1 MALSARAPVRLF
13 TAAPYLRVD
22 DAARAIA
29 FYIAVF
35 NATEVV
41 RLLEPGGRVAHAELR
56 LGAAGDAS
64 LMLSD
69 EYPEFNLLGPR
80 ARGGSTVALQHY
92 VDDVDSISARAV
104 TAGGTL
110 LKAGAEDPFGDRA
123 AKLIDPCGHE

>member
-13 TAAPYLRVD
+13 TPAPYLRVD

-41 RLLEPGGRVAHAELR
+41 RLLEPGGRVAHAGLR

-80 ARGGSTVALQHY
+80 ARGGSTVALQLY
-92 VDDVDSISARAV
+92 VDDVDSICVRAV

-110 LKAGAEDPFGDRA
+110 LKAA
-123 AKLIDPCGHE
+123 ATQLIATPVLLRSACES